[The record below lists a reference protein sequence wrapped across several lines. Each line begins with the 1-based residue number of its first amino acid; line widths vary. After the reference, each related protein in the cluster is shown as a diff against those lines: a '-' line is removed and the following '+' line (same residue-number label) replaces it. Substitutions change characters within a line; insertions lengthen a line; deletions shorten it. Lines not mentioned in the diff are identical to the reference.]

1 MISKFIIVISWGNE
15 ISNYMISLNLLI
27 QTYSISLFDNNKFPI
42 AVFILILSDSVTLVN
57 YLQECE
63 ILVSTYKA
71 VYMLV

>member
-1 MISKFIIVISWGNE
+1 MIYKFSIVISWGYE
-15 ISNYMISLNLLI
+15 LVITLFRYLLI